1 APARGPGARRGRR
14 RAAPRRRR
22 GGRGPHRAAR
32 RDRERADPDRRPE
45 LDGCAAPAGAA
56 QPAPRLPDGR
66 AVQRRRRAASAGAP
80 GPPAPGGG
88 GGPGVGR
95 AAGAGRRRRRR
106 AHPPRARGGA
116 PGDRHRVEG
125 VTAVPT
131 DAALLQEVP
140 FFQLMD
146 EQERTAL
153 AGVLDVVRVPANQVV
168 FHYNDPGDALY
179 IIRAG
184 SVEIFVTDDTGKR
197 IVLETAAAG
206 DYFGEISLLDR
217 GPRTAS
223 VVATQDLEALRLDG
237 PDREQFLNRYPSAG
251 LDMLAVMGRRLRAS
265 AEQLRHTASRNVN
278 EEMEDRRTIVQ
289 KSADWI
295 AEFSGSMT
303 FLVLNAAIFLVWIV
317 VNTDLVPHVPAFDP
331 FPFGLLTMAV
341 SLEAIFLSIFVL
353 ISQNRMAAKD
363 RIRADI
369 EYDVNLKAELEV
381 AHLHQN

>member
-1 APARGPGARRGRR
+1 M
-14 RAAPRRRR
+14 
-22 GGRGPHRAAR
+22 
-32 RDRERADPDRRPE
+32 
-45 LDGCAAPAGAA
+45 
-56 QPAPRLPDGR
+56 
-66 AVQRRRRAASAGAP
+66 
-80 GPPAPGGG
+80 
-88 GGPGVGR
+88 
-95 AAGAGRRRRRR
+95 
-106 AHPPRARGGA
+106 
-116 PGDRHRVEG
+116 
-125 VTAVPT
+125 PT

-179 IIRAG
+179 IIRSG

-197 IVLETAAAG
+197 IVLETATTG

-223 VVATQDLEALRLDG
+223 VVATQDLEALRLDR
-237 PDREQFLNRYPSAG
+237 PDLEQFLNRYPSAG

-317 VNTDLVPHVPAFDP
+317 VNTDLVPHVPSFDP

-381 AHLHQN
+381 AHLHEKVDRLTGEVLARLARLERLGPRSPV

>member
-1 APARGPGARRGRR
+1 MPRRPGRRSRSTSTWRRGWARCWAGSRR
-14 RAAPRRRR
+14 WSTPTSPRSTASCTRR
-22 GGRGPHRAAR
+22 GSR
-32 RDRERADPDRRPE
+32 R
-45 LDGCAAPAGAA
+45 
-56 QPAPRLPDGR
+56 
-66 AVQRRRRAASAGAP
+66 SAP
-80 GPPAPGGG
+80 G
-88 GGPGVGR
+88 R
-95 AAGAGRRRRRR
+95 
-106 AHPPRARGGA
+106 
-116 PGDRHRVEG
+116 G
-125 VTAVPT
+125 VTAMPT

-223 VVATQDLEALRLDG
+223 VVATQDLEALRLDR
-237 PDREQFLNRYPSAG
+237 PDLEQFLNRYPSAG

-303 FLVLNAAIFLVWIV
+303 FLVLNAAIFLVW
-317 VNTDLVPHVPAFDP
+317 
-331 FPFGLLTMAV
+331 
-341 SLEAIFLSIFVL
+341 
-353 ISQNRMAAKD
+353 
-363 RIRADI
+363 
-369 EYDVNLKAELEV
+369 
-381 AHLHQN
+381 

>member
-1 APARGPGARRGRR
+1 M
-14 RAAPRRRR
+14 
-22 GGRGPHRAAR
+22 
-32 RDRERADPDRRPE
+32 
-45 LDGCAAPAGAA
+45 
-56 QPAPRLPDGR
+56 
-66 AVQRRRRAASAGAP
+66 
-80 GPPAPGGG
+80 
-88 GGPGVGR
+88 
-95 AAGAGRRRRRR
+95 
-106 AHPPRARGGA
+106 
-116 PGDRHRVEG
+116 
-125 VTAVPT
+125 PT

-223 VVATQDLEALRLDG
+223 VVATQDLEALRLDR
-237 PDREQFLNRYPSAG
+237 PDLEQFLNRYPSAG

-317 VNTDLVPHVPAFDP
+317 VNTDLVPHLPSFDP

-381 AHLHQN
+381 AQLHEKVDRLTGELLARLARIERLGPRSPV